1 MDEKIK
7 SRMSFI
13 NYKVKTVIL
22 KENEKYINDGK
33 PLPVKMDLSHKTNI
47 NKGNMKIDITV
58 KIFNE
63 AEKNNFPFYMEVIV
77 EGFFSVEGDEVE
89 RFEVNGI
96 SLLYPYIRSIVS
108 TYTANSNLPTLI
120 LPPINVMH
128 YYKMSKE
135 NEEKN

>member
-1 MDEKIK
+1 MCAFERSEKGMD
-7 SRMSFI
+7 FI
-13 NYKVKTVIL
+13 
-22 KENEKYINDGK
+22 
-33 PLPVKMDLSHKTNI
+33 
-47 NKGNMKIDITV
+47 
-58 KIFNE
+58 
-63 AEKNNFPFYMEVIV
+63 MEGI
-77 EGFFSVEGDEVE
+77 FSVEGEDVE

-128 YYKMSKE
+128 YYKISKE